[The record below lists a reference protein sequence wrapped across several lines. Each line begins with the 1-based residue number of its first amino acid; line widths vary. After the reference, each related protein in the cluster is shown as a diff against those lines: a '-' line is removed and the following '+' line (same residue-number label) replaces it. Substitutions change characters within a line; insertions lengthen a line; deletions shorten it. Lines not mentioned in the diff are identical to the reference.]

1 MKIENVFTGAT
12 IGRLIILD
20 QSLLD
25 CSAQA
30 GYNEIICIQLTEED
44 LSLPK
49 LTAMEGV
56 KV

>member
-30 GYNEIICIQLTEED
+30 GYNEIICIQPTEED

-49 LTAMEGV
+49 LTAVEGV